1 MSQKNNMDSSL
12 VGYSIVTFFI
22 IFGILMQIK
31 LDNFWEVIGIIL
43 VFIGLLFLSIQLS
56 QDNYTEFSFPILG
69 IAFIWPAIFVIENQN
84 FIVVLLFILLVSIS
98 TVFFIVGL
106 LYTLKVKKGN
116 NTDNI
121 TPNLLSIFV
130 KILDVLGIIFSIFE
144 LLEKADLL

>member
-121 TPNLLSIFV
+121 TPNLLSI
-130 KILDVLGIIFSIFE
+130 
-144 LLEKADLL
+144 